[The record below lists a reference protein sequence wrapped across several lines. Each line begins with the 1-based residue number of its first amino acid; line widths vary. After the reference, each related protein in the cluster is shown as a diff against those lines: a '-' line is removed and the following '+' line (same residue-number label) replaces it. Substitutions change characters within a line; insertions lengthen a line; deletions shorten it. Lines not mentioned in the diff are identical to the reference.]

1 MRRLGRH
8 FELTKVVLDA
18 YVQIENVNEIDV
30 IIDRVDMDFL
40 TR

>member
-1 MRRLGRH
+1 LGRH

-18 YVQIENVNEIDV
+18 CVQIENVNEMDV
-30 IIDRVDMDFL
+30 IIDRIAMDFL